1 MDVSLRSHTQGR
13 TLRSVLAGLLALLAA
28 RAGLDGD
35 GDRNGMRPRD
45 RERGGLSLM
54 VVVLFAALAALA
66 GIVVD
71 GGAKLIAHENAV
83 AVAQEAARAG
93 AMTVDESAAYSSG
106 SFVVSQQR
114 AFAAARSYLI
124 RAGYDRYAMAS
135 DGTRAITVSVTVT
148 EPTTF
153 LSLIGVDS
161 FTCTGTATASLV
173 IGVTGATR

>member
-13 TLRSVLAGLLALLAA
+13 TLRSVLVGLLALLAA

-93 AMTVDESAAYSSG
+93 ATSVDESAAYSSG

-114 AFAAARSYLI
+114 AFAAAR
-124 RAGYDRYAMAS
+124 
-135 DGTRAITVSVTVT
+135 
-148 EPTTF
+148 
-153 LSLIGVDS
+153 
-161 FTCTGTATASLV
+161 
-173 IGVTGATR
+173 